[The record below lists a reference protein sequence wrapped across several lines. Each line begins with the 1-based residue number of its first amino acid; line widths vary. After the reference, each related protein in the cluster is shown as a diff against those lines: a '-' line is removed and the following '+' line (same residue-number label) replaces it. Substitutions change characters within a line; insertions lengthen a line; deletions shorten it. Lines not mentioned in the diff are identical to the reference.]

1 MSSFVRQGLR
11 ISWGM
16 TFQSFAMP
24 LLHMRSRLSLA
35 AQFCL
40 AGAVVVLIAMVIVG
54 SWVTTRIQEAVTH
67 NAANATALYV
77 ESIIAPLAQQLATST
92 VLSDDAR
99 TALDEVLQQGALSR
113 RLHSFKIWAPDGTV
127 IYSTTDTIVGRKY
140 PRTEGLTSAFAGRV
154 YGEFDALEG
163 EEASHE
169 RESGRALLEIYS
181 PVIEPWSG
189 RVMAVAEFYE
199 LADGLK
205 AELTTTSRNSWLVV
219 GGVTLAMFLALYGIV
234 ARGSREIERQRLRLG
249 EKVQA
254 LSQMLAENRAL
265 RTRADEANHRTATLN
280 ERYLRRLSAELH
292 DGPAQMLAF
301 ASLRLEALSQH
312 RDDEDAELIRQ
323 SLDEAMRDIRNI
335 CRGLTL
341 PELDELTT
349 EAVVARAVGAHEAQA
364 KTKVELN
371 TNGPL
376 PELTHAQKICVF
388 RFIRETLSNASRHA
402 QATRLRIEVARVAA
416 NLTIE
421 VLDNGIGFERPESSE
436 GLGLIGLKERLAGLG
451 GRFELVSKPN
461 SGTRVFMEL
470 PGRDA

>member
-1 MSSFVRQGLR
+1 MSPFVAPALR

-16 TFQSFAMP
+16 KLRPLAISLFQ
-24 LLHMRSRLSLA
+24 MRSRLSLA

-40 AGAVVVLIAMVIVG
+40 AGAVVVLIGMIIVG

-77 ESIIAPLAQQLATST
+77 ESIIAPLAQQLANSP
-92 VLSDDAR
+92 VLSEEAR
-99 TALDEVLQQGALSR
+99 AALDEVLQQGALSR
-113 RLHSFKIWAPDGTV
+113 RLHSFKIWSPDGTV

-140 PRTEGLTSAFAGRV
+140 ARTEGLTSALAGQV

-163 EEASHE
+163 EEANLE

-219 GGVTLAMFLALYGIV
+219 GGVALAMFLALYGIV
-234 ARGSREIERQRLRLG
+234 ARGSRQIERQRLRLG
-249 EKVQA
+249 EKVQE
-254 LSQMLAENRAL
+254 LSRMLEENRAL
-265 RTRADEANHRTATLN
+265 RTRADEANHRAATLN

-301 ASLRLEALSQH
+301 ASLRLEALSRH

-341 PELDELTT
+341 PELDQLST
-349 EAVVARAVGAHEAQA
+349 EAVVERAVGAHEAQA
-364 KTKVELN
+364 KVKVELCAK
-371 TNGPL
+371 GSL
-376 PELTHAQKICVF
+376 PALTHAQKICVF

-402 QATRLRIEVARVAA
+402 QATRLRIKVWSAA
-416 NLTIE
+416 TVLNIE
-421 VLDNGIGFERPESSE
+421 VQDDGIGFERRSSDD
-436 GLGLIGLKERLAGLG
+436 GLGLIGLQERLAGLG

-461 SGTRVFMEL
+461 RGTKVLMEL

>member
-1 MSSFVRQGLR
+1 MKLQSLVTSL
-11 ISWGM
+11 
-16 TFQSFAMP
+16 FQ
-24 LLHMRSRLSLA
+24 MRSRLSLA
-35 AQFCL
+35 ARFCL
-40 AGAVVVLIAMVIVG
+40 AGAVVVLIGMIIVG
-54 SWVTTRIQEAVTH
+54 SWVTNRIQEAVTH

-77 ESIIAPLAQQLATST
+77 ESIIAPLAQQLAHSS

-99 TALDEVLQQGALSR
+99 AALDEALQQGALSR
-113 RLHSFKIWAPDGTV
+113 RLHSFKIWSPDGTV

-140 PRTEGLTSAFAGRV
+140 ARTEGLTSALAGRV

-163 EEASHE
+163 EEASLE
-169 RESGRALLEIYS
+169 RASGRALLEIYS

-205 AELTTTSRNSWLVV
+205 AELAATSRKSWLVV
-219 GGVTLAMFLALYGIV
+219 GGVALAMFLALFGIV
-234 ARGSREIERQRLRLG
+234 ARGSRQIERQRLRLG

-254 LSQMLAENRAL
+254 LSRMLEENRAL
-265 RTRADEANHRTATLN
+265 RLRADEANHRTATLN
-280 ERYLRRLSAELH
+280 ERYLRRLSSELH

-301 ASLRLEALSQH
+301 ASLRLEALSKH

-341 PELDELTT
+341 PELDQLST
-349 EAVVARAVGAHEAQA
+349 EAVVERAVSAHEAQA
-364 KTKVELN
+364 RTKVELSAE
-371 TNGPL
+371 GPL
-376 PELTHAQKICVF
+376 PTLTHAQKICVF

-402 QATRLRIEVARVAA
+402 QATRLRVEVASVAAVLRIEVQ
-416 NLTIE
+416 
-421 VLDNGIGFERPESSE
+421 DNGAGFTYPLRNE
-436 GLGLIGLKERLAGLG
+436 GLGLVGLRERLAGLG

-461 SGTRVFMEL
+461 CGTRVFMEL
-470 PGRDA
+470 PGKDA